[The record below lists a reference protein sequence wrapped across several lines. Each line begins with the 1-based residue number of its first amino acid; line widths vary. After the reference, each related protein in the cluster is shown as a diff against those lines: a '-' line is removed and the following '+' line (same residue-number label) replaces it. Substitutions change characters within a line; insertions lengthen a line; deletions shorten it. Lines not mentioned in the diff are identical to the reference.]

1 MFKQVRVKIQRAKLE
16 LTFEL
21 QRLPTEKEII
31 ERAGISSERYYE
43 VMKASKP
50 ILSLHS
56 KHVTTQEEFI
66 NGITDDSGVNGDN
79 KRQTAL
85 LRLALDDVVII

>member
-1 MFKQVRVKIQRAKLE
+1 MFEQIRVDIQRAKLE

-21 QRLPTEKEII
+21 QRSPTQEEII
-31 ERAGISSERYYE
+31 ERVGISPERYYE

-56 KHVTTQEEFI
+56 RHAITQEEFI
-66 NGITDDSGVNGDN
+66 DGITDLDGVNGDG
-79 KRQTAL
+79 RSQPVV
-85 LRLALDDVVII
+85 LRLALDDVVMP